1 MQVWSK
7 KVHFDLE
14 STLSASFLFLVTN
27 TIIWVS
33 LFDYGGISHE
43 LTAVG
48 GKPYFSNQRHF
59 SIYCTLSKS
68 RLDSTAYS
76 G

>member
-1 MQVWSK
+1 MFFVDHVDYDQITN

-33 LFDYGGISHE
+33 LFDYKGISHE

-59 SIYCTLSKS
+59 SIAHYLNQ
-68 RLDSTAYS
+68 D
-76 G
+76 